1 MLRDTHAHC
10 VRLNNR
16 ERLVNESGNRKV
28 KMLRFL
34 IAGSHLL
41 KPSYCC
47 LLSDET
53 DCFAAH
59 SMWNRAIRKLS
70 QAVPYLPTPGNT
82 STRVIVITCSINPNS
97 TPNNNY
103 IQLYYNYCT
112 QMFLKKI

>member
-34 IAGSHLL
+34 ITGSHLL

-47 LLSDET
+47 LLSDEA
-53 DCFAAH
+53 DC
-59 SMWNRAIRKLS
+59 
-70 QAVPYLPTPGNT
+70 V
-82 STRVIVITCSINPNS
+82 
-97 TPNNNY
+97 
-103 IQLYYNYCT
+103 
-112 QMFLKKI
+112 